1 MLNGND
7 DAYLAARAIQFFS
20 PGIPQVYYVGLLA
33 GENDFNA
40 PEKLG
45 DGREINRHNYTMEEI
60 LKSPQKNVVKIFLN
74 LIRFRNKHPAFNGR
88 FTVLGSGEESIYMER
103 TQKGAFCR
111 LNVNLQTHTR
121 NVTYSDDNGSVNS
134 FYI

>member
-20 PGIPQVYYVGLLA
+20 PEIPQVYYVGLLA

-40 PEKLG
+40 PEKSG
-45 DGREINRHNYTMEEI
+45 DGREINRQNHTMEET
-60 LKSPQKNVVKIFLN
+60 LKSPQRNVVKIFLN

-88 FTVLGSGEESIYMER
+88 FTVLGSGEESVCMEWA
-103 TQKGAFCR
+103 QKGAFCR

>member
-1 MLNGND
+1 MLKGND

-40 PEKLG
+40 PEKSG
-45 DGREINRHNYTMEEI
+45 DGREINRQNHTMEET
-60 LKSPQKNVVKIFLN
+60 LKSPQRNVVKIFLN

>member
-20 PGIPQVYYVGLLA
+20 PEIPQVYYVGLLA

-40 PEKLG
+40 PEKSG
-45 DGREINRHNYTMEEI
+45 DGREINRQNHTMEET
-60 LKSPQKNVVKIFLN
+60 LKSPQKNVVKKLLN

-88 FTVLGSGEESIYMER
+88 FTVLGSGEESVYMER

>member
-40 PEKLG
+40 PEKSG
-45 DGREINRHNYTMEEI
+45 DGREINRQNHTMEET
-60 LKSPQKNVVKIFLN
+60 LKSPQRNVVKIFLN
-74 LIRFRNKHPAFNGR
+74 LIRFRNKHPAFDGR
-88 FTVLGSGEESIYMER
+88 FTVLGSGEESVYMER

>member
-20 PGIPQVYYVGLLA
+20 PGILQVYYVGLLA

-40 PEKLG
+40 PEKSG
-45 DGREINRHNYTMEEI
+45 DGREINRQNHTMEET

-88 FTVLGSGEESIYMER
+88 FTVLGSGEESVYMER

-111 LNVNLQTHTR
+111 LNVNLQTYTS

>member
-1 MLNGND
+1 MLKGND
-7 DAYLAARAIQFFS
+7 DASLAARAIQFFS

-40 PEKLG
+40 PEKFG

-88 FTVLGSGEESIYMER
+88 FTVLGSGEESVYMER

-111 LNVNLQTHTR
+111 LNVNLQTYTS

>member
-1 MLNGND
+1 MLKGND

-40 PEKLG
+40 PEKSG
-45 DGREINRHNYTMEEI
+45 DGREINRQNHTMEET

-111 LNVNLQTHTR
+111 LNVNLQTHTS

>member
-20 PGIPQVYYVGLLA
+20 PEIPQVYYVGLLA

-40 PEKLG
+40 PEKSG
-45 DGREINRHNYTMEEI
+45 DGREINRQNHTMEET
-60 LKSPQKNVVKIFLN
+60 LKSPQRNVVKIFLN

-111 LNVNLQTHTR
+111 LNVNLQTHTS